1 MYTNPLQK
9 KRNQHSS
16 TTLLYK
22 WHTIV
27 KNFKK
32 KIGDESGVVKVG
44 EEYNG
49 RRGK

>member
-1 MYTNPLQK
+1 MAHNSQEF
-9 KRNQHSS
+9 Q
-16 TTLLYK
+16 
-22 WHTIV
+22 
-27 KNFKK
+27 KK